1 MVITEKPTNA
11 SKLKSD
17 GTEQTMSAESAQDME
32 ALKKKLEV
40 LTNIPKKKY
49 PYPMTAA

>member
-1 MVITEKPTNA
+1 MVITEKPTQA
-11 SKLKSD
+11 SKIKQD
-17 GTEQTMSAESAQDME
+17 GSEQTKSAESAEDME